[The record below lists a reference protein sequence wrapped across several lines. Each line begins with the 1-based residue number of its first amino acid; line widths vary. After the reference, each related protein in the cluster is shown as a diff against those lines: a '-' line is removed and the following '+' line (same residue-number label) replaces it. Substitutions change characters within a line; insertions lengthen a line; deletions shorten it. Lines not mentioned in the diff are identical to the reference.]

1 MKPDFSILNLVLMLA
16 LVAAALWTVMTA
28 RLLRAAL
35 GLALTSAVLTIIMF
49 RLHAELAAV
58 FELSVCAGLIPAIF
72 IAAIGLTR
80 RLDTEALAERR
91 REKLKRFALL
101 PILVAAVGLAL
112 WLAPM
117 PADLLPAIAPVAGPT
132 KDVREVLWA
141 FRHVD
146 LIGQMLVLA
155 AGAFGVVV
163 LVKGARRDE

>member
-1 MKPDFSILNLVLMLA
+1 MKPDFVLNLVLMLA
-16 LVAAALWTVMTA
+16 LVATALWTVMTA
-28 RLLRAAL
+28 RLLRAAI
-35 GLALTSAVLTIIMF
+35 GLAVASAVLATIMF
-49 RLHAELAAV
+49 RLDATLAAV

-80 RLDTEALAERR
+80 RLDAEAVAERR

-112 WLAPM
+112 WLVPM
-117 PADLLPAIAPVAGPT
+117 PANLLPLVAPAAGPT

-163 LVKGARRDE
+163 LVKEVRRGQ